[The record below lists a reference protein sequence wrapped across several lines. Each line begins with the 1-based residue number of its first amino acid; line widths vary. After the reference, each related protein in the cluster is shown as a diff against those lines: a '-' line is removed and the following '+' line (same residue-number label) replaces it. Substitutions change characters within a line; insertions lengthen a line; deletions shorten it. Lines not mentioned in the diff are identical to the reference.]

1 MYLGVS
7 WCINDKKS
15 RNSGLY
21 KAKNYVQNIINN
33 EPTRKD
39 QT

>member
-7 WCINDKKS
+7 WYINDKKT

-21 KAKNYVQNIINN
+21 KAKNYVQND
-33 EPTRKD
+33 TKRKGF
-39 QT
+39 